1 MENVTNSDNKEWM
14 QEIWDWADKA
24 QIDESIIPRES
35 KELIELKILHVIDN
49 SELKEVPESIG
60 NLKNLEDFT
69 LRKYWSA
76 IKNKKINH

>member
-35 KELIELKILHVIDN
+35 KELIELKILHVI
-49 SELKEVPESIG
+49 V
-60 NLKNLEDFT
+60 
-69 LRKYWSA
+69 
-76 IKNKKINH
+76 H